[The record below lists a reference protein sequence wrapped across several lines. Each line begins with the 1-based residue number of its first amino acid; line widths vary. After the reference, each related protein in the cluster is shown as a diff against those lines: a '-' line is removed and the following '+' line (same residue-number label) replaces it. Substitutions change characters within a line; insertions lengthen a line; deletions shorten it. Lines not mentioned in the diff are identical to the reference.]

1 MDISLSQTITEEQ
14 YDSKSI
20 RESRVM
26 PRDVSINESSMRQ
39 ADLDPMLISERDAR
53 KIVVKQYKTDIL
65 NVIRNDTY
73 ESGFVSQSEYYISN
87 NATEANYEYIREASN
102 ELYLEHYN
110 DSQVLTGLLI
120 MMGTLSYEEAEP
132 QGQTMALGL
141 LQHEDISV
149 RDRAIQAF
157 ERWNSKKGLPVLRSL
172 HCDRSWLQRY
182 VEKVIAYLERDGV
195 D

>member
-20 RESRVM
+20 RESQVM

-73 ESGFVSQSEYYISN
+73 ESGFTVGVLYI
-87 NATEANYEYIREASN
+87 
-102 ELYLEHYN
+102 
-110 DSQVLTGLLI
+110 
-120 MMGTLSYEEAEP
+120 
-132 QGQTMALGL
+132 
-141 LQHEDISV
+141 
-149 RDRAIQAF
+149 
-157 ERWNSKKGLPVLRSL
+157 
-172 HCDRSWLQRY
+172 
-182 VEKVIAYLERDGV
+182 
-195 D
+195 

>member
-157 ERWNSKKGLPVLRSL
+157 ERWNSTKGLPVLRSL